1 MAAQDSSKKY
11 HVTVSG
17 PDVNIDTMTD
27 ETVARVVMHVI
38 MSGMTEPPV
47 GVAPASQQRK
57 PTSLT
62 SLQDFVASSG
72 AKGAAQQ
79 ILAIAEFVCATGN
92 KDEFTR
98 DEIGG
103 KFALA
108 GLPAP
113 DDLPRYFQLAADYGW
128 IGEDA
133 RALGHYFIT
142 KHGHETLRAKFELGA

>member
-1 MAAQDSSKKY
+1 MAAQDGSKKY

-27 ETVARVVMHVI
+27 QTVARVVMHVV
-38 MSGMTEPPV
+38 MSGMTEPPA
-47 GVAPASQQRK
+47 GISPAERT

-113 DDLPRYFQLAADYGW
+113 DDLARYFQIAADYGW

-142 KHGHETLRAKFELGA
+142 KHGHETLRAKFALGA